1 MEPDILGALS
11 STMDGKEWDLPAIP
25 LTRRDMDLSSFAV
38 DGGIIDPD
46 LDALGFYRNGQ
57 LDMDQVNHH
66 VRLALDCLHCY
77 DNKGNCNRHINDSA
91 GKSGPSCNGRRAP
104 AFNPFKVAMKRSTTT
119 ITPMAPVHPNPP
131 IIPAATTTTPP
142 PVAVNTP
149 AAASTST
156 QARKTPVAHHK
167 DKKKADE
174 DTHMDDNTNFK
185 SHPCSMPGGHM

>member
-11 STMDGKEWDLPAIP
+11 ITTDGKEWDLPAIP

-38 DGGIIDPD
+38 DGSIIDPD

-66 VRLALDCLHCY
+66 VHLALDCLCHY
-77 DNKGNCNRHINDSA
+77 DNKGNRNRHINDSA
-91 GKSGPSCNGRRAP
+91 GEPEPSRNGRCAP
-104 AFNPFKVAMKRSTTT
+104 VFNPFKVATKKPTTT

-131 IIPAATTTTPP
+131 ITPAAATTTPP

-156 QARKTPVAHHK
+156 QARKIPVACRK

-174 DTHMDDNTNFK
+174 DTHMDDNTEA
-185 SHPCSMPGGHM
+185 